1 MRKPFIAGNWKMHTT
16 ISDAI
21 NLANGIKRELVD
33 FNKADIL
40 LCPPFTALSSVS
52 EVIMDTNI
60 KLGAQNIAWEK
71 EGAYTGEISSIMLKD
86 CGCKFAIIG
95 HSERRKYF
103 GESDETVNRRIK
115 AALLGGLTPIVCV
128 GETLEER
135 ESDLTIKVI
144 TGQLEGGVGNLSEEE
159 AKKIIIAYEP
169 VWAIG
174 TGKTA
179 APHQAQEIHEFIR
192 GWISDK
198 ISSECARLLRILYGG
213 SVKPANIRE
222 LMKEEDIDGGLVGG
236 ASLKV
241 ESFVE
246 IVKNSI

>member
-1 MRKPFIAGNWKMHTT
+1 MRKPLIAGNWKMHTT

-21 NLANGIKRELVD
+21 NLANGIKRELID
-33 FNKADIL
+33 FNKVDIL
-40 LCPPFTALSSVS
+40 LCPPFTALSSVY

-103 GESDETVNRRIK
+103 GESDEMVNKRIK
-115 AALLGGLTPIVCV
+115 AALAGGVTPIVCV

-135 ESDLTIKVI
+135 ERDLTTKVI
-144 TGQLEGGVGNLSEEE
+144 AKQLEGGLSDLSEDE
-159 AKKIIIAYEP
+159 ANKIIIAYEP

-179 APHQAQEIHEFIR
+179 TPQQAQEIHKFIR
-192 GWISDK
+192 TWVSDK
-198 ISSECARLLRILYGG
+198 ISHPCASSLRILYGG
-213 SVKPANIRE
+213 SVKPDNIRE
-222 LMKEEDIDGGLVGG
+222 LMNEEDIDGGLVGG

-241 ESFVE
+241 DSFTE
-246 IVKNSI
+246 IVKNSV

>member
-1 MRKPFIAGNWKMHTT
+1 MRKPLIAGNWKMHTT
-16 ISDAI
+16 ISEAVS
-21 NLANGIKRELVD
+21 LANRIKRDLAD
-33 FNKADIL
+33 FNKADVL

-52 EVIMDTNI
+52 DVIVDTNI
-60 KLGAQNIAWEK
+60 KLGAQNIAWER

-115 AALLGGLTPIVCV
+115 AALAGGIVPIVCV

-135 ESDLTIKVI
+135 EKNLAVKII
-144 TGQLEGGVGNLSEEE
+144 ARQLEGALANLGEDDV
-159 AKKIIIAYEP
+159 KRIVIAYEP

-179 APHQAQEIHEFIR
+179 TPVQAEEIHRFIR
-192 GWISDK
+192 NWINDK
-198 ISSECARLLRILYGG
+198 ISSECASSLRILYGG

-222 LMKEEDIDGGLVGG
+222 LMNEEDIDGGLVGG
-236 ASLKV
+236 ASLKA

-246 IVKNSI
+246 IVRNSV